1 MTTKEKELIELL
13 AQHNAIK
20 VESIKRY
27 DDTKVVIGLSIL
39 VKL

>member
-1 MTTKEKELIELL
+1 MTIKEKELIELL

-27 DDTKVVIGLSIL
+27 DNTKVVIGL
-39 VKL
+39 KL